1 MKRVLTVVSLS
12 LATAVVGLASS
23 STAYAAAHPSPTG
36 TGQPSQSC
44 GSATAPNSPNGFNS
58 AGFAHAETVYAGS
71 DSTPSAMNSQS
82 GKAVS
87 QYDVA
92 CFQVSQH

>member
-1 MKRVLTVVSLS
+1 MKRVLSVVSVS

-23 STAYAAAHPSPTG
+23 GTAYAAANPSPTG
-36 TGQPSQSC
+36 TGQPSQTC
-44 GSATAPNSPNGFNS
+44 GSDTAPNMPNGFNS

-71 DSTPSAMNSQS
+71 DGTPSAMNSQS
-82 GKAVS
+82 GQAVS